1 MQAVVVQKLSPLKP
15 VCIATVPAAILP
27 IIIGIKKTD
36 MSEKI
41 YGQFDLETIEKLAD
55 IVKNKDLGEITIADG
70 DKVITVKGKKC
81 PPPAPMGMP
90 MPMAVGTALPA
101 AQTAPEASAT
111 SAPVT
116 GGKAVKAPIVGT
128 FYAAPSPDSKPFV
141 SVGDKI
147 KKGDTIF
154 IIESMKVMSEVQSE
168 FDGVVREICVNSGD
182 AVEFDQTIM
191 ILD

>member
-1 MQAVVVQKLSPLKP
+1 
-15 VCIATVPAAILP
+15 
-27 IIIGIKKTD
+27 

-81 PPPAPMGMP
+81 PPPAPVGMP
-90 MPMAVGTALPA
+90 MPMAVGTASPA
-101 AQTAPEASAT
+101 AQTAPA
-111 SAPVT
+111 APVT

>member
-1 MQAVVVQKLSPLKP
+1 
-15 VCIATVPAAILP
+15 
-27 IIIGIKKTD
+27 

-81 PPPAPMGMP
+81 PPPASMGMP

-101 AQTAPEASAT
+101 AQTAPEAS
-111 SAPVT
+111 VT

>member
-1 MQAVVVQKLSPLKP
+1 MPLRHL
-15 VCIATVPAAILP
+15 I
-27 IIIGIKKTD
+27 
-36 MSEKI
+36 
-41 YGQFDLETIEKLAD
+41 QR
-55 IVKNKDLGEITIADG
+55 
-70 DKVITVKGKKC
+70 
-81 PPPAPMGMP
+81 
-90 MPMAVGTALPA
+90 
-101 AQTAPEASAT
+101 
-111 SAPVT
+111 
-116 GGKAVKAPIVGT
+116 
-128 FYAAPSPDSKPFV
+128 PFV

>member
-1 MQAVVVQKLSPLKP
+1 M
-15 VCIATVPAAILP
+15 
-27 IIIGIKKTD
+27 
-36 MSEKI
+36 
-41 YGQFDLETIEKLAD
+41 
-55 IVKNKDLGEITIADG
+55 
-70 DKVITVKGKKC
+70 

-90 MPMAVGTALPA
+90 MPMAVGTASPA
-101 AQTAPEASAT
+101 TQTAPEASAT